1 MSSTLNIDNE
11 WANFLLKSNNNNDED
26 DDEKNNSDTD
36 AAGGK
41 SNDFDFDFDVDTNVN
56 VKPGNK
62 FGSIAPVPTPI
73 YISTKSKIAYL
84 LNPIDLPMF
93 WEIPVMPYS
102 TPSNGVIKKQIK
114 FNSKTAE
121 ELNIIQERLKK
132 ELYYDEQVMTHIDNP
147 NGRIKFKDIR
157 KITVGISKKDIMS
170 YRGKKKQ
177 AFYNCFVM
185 IIRIKI
191 DEVFRE
197 FHIKVFNT
205 GKLEI
210 PGVQSDKM
218 FEMVLQNIIG
228 ILQPHVSTLL
238 AYKQKSDTV
247 LINSNFN
254 CGFYINREMLY
265 DILKFKYNIQAIYD
279 PCSYPGIQCKFY
291 YNNDLKPDEQNGMQ
305 LSGDNVKNMKDKKE
319 KAKANAL
326 ANINVIEVSFMIF
339 RTGSVLIV
347 GMCEENVLNDIY
359 TFLTSL
365 LKTEFEHICQS
376 LIEGSLLKDKKKK
389 IRRKVVMIMTTQA
402 PAQAQAQAQ
411 ACVLEESGNTS
422 GEIEFHIEGE
432 GEGEE
437 SSNKKEQEQIVE
449 KRVKRSYNKKKPT
462 L

>member
-1 MSSTLNIDNE
+1 
-11 WANFLLKSNNNNDED
+11 
-26 DDEKNNSDTD
+26 
-36 AAGGK
+36 
-41 SNDFDFDFDVDTNVN
+41 
-56 VKPGNK
+56 
-62 FGSIAPVPTPI
+62 
-73 YISTKSKIAYL
+73 
-84 LNPIDLPMF
+84 
-93 WEIPVMPYS
+93 
-102 TPSNGVIKKQIK
+102 
-114 FNSKTAE
+114 
-121 ELNIIQERLKK
+121 
-132 ELYYDEQVMTHIDNP
+132 
-147 NGRIKFKDIR
+147 
-157 KITVGISKKDIMS
+157 MS

-191 DEVFRE
+191 DGLFRE

-210 PGVQSDKM
+210 PGVQSDEM
-218 FEMVLQNIIG
+218 FETVLKNIIS
-228 ILQPHVSTLL
+228 ILQPYVSTQLS
-238 AYKQKSDTV
+238 YKQTSDTV

-254 CGFYINREMLY
+254 CGFYINRESLY

-291 YNNDLKPDEQNGMQ
+291 YNNDLQHDMQNGMQ

-359 TFLTSL
+359 AFLTQM

-376 LIEGSLLKDKKKK
+376 IITSSMLKDKKKK
-389 IRRKVVMIMTTQA
+389 VRRKVVMVMTTTEPLTNA
-402 PAQAQAQAQ
+402 NLETTSYNHESSSSAIASKKEEDT
-411 ACVLEESGNTS
+411 VLEIPE
-422 GEIEFHIEGE
+422 
-432 GEGEE
+432 
-437 SSNKKEQEQIVE
+437 KK
-449 KRVKRSYNKKKPT
+449 VKRSYNKKKST